1 MKEENGLLH
10 RIRTFSYGY
19 ILVFLFDLAVALA
32 FFCLAGDSLS
42 YLAIAVGVIVLL

>member
-1 MKEENGLLH
+1 MKKENGLLH

-32 FFCLAGDSLS
+32 T
-42 YLAIAVGVIVLL
+42 VTVLLSSG